1 MPAIAKALIWKK
13 EKEEEK
19 NWCCRKYDRLA
30 PLSVNSCA
38 EADCFT
44 SSRSCSI
51 ELGPG
56 TVISGAFAYTMN
68 YFFPYRVLDMVRHG
82 TRDPFR
88 DSCISS
94 LRAKPKL
101 TSKEVWGSR
110 DGVSQNELNT

>member
-68 YFFPYRVLDMVRHG
+68 YFFPTGFLIWFDMVQEILFGILASLHYEPSR
-82 TRDPFR
+82 
-88 DSCISS
+88 SS
-94 LRAKPKL
+94 LQKRYGVVEMECHR
-101 TSKEVWGSR
+101 TS
-110 DGVSQNELNT
+110 